1 MAKKKLPAWTTIN
14 THVTL
19 RHGCTRFNAL
29 RIQAG
34 VNPTVGKPHTDFG
47 RGFYLTARV
56 DQAAQWA
63 RRQFLA
69 AYPGGTKTAGGDR
82 PAIVSFRVPLDA
94 LSRLPSLAFVRG
106 EPTNDTF
113 WSFVTHCRGGNS
125 HAHPILLPPNDWYDV
140 VSGPV
145 AALPLANRTA
155 IAGYDQFSFHTATA
169 AAMLNAIPRVAP
181 DFAIRLLK
189 P

>member
-1 MAKKKLPAWTTIN
+1 MAKSKLPAWPTIN

-19 RHGCTRFNAL
+19 HHGCTRFNAL

-34 VNPTVGKPHTDFG
+34 VNPAVGKSRTDFG
-47 RGFYLTARV
+47 QGFYLTTRH
-56 DQAAQWA
+56 DQAEKWA

-69 AYPGGTKTAGGDR
+69 AYPLGKKAAGGDQ
-82 PAIVSFRVPLDA
+82 PAVVSFRVAWDA
-94 LSRLPSLAFVRG
+94 LAGLHSLACVRG
-106 EPTNDTF
+106 EPANDTF

-125 HAHPILLPPNDWYDV
+125 HAHPSRPAPGDWYDV

-145 AALPLANRTA
+145 ASMPLAKRLV
-155 IAGYDQFSFHTATA
+155 IAGYDQFSFHTTAA
-169 AAMLNAIPRVAP
+169 AAMLNAIPRTAP
-181 DFAIRLLK
+181 DFEIRLLK